1 MEAISIQECLQKLK
15 TEFDA
20 PEEFLRDV
28 AMGDNSDVKIVIN
41 SNVDY
46 VDACNMCKE
55 LGLTPKHAVRNHST
69 GEKSAPSCKMDDT
82 ISEAFLE
89 YSFADSSNI
98 VMTF

>member
-20 PEEFLRDV
+20 PEEVLRDV

-41 SNVDY
+41 CNVDY
-46 VDACNMCKE
+46 VDASNMCRD
-55 LGLTPKHAVRNHST
+55 LGLTPKHVVSNHST
-69 GEKSAPSCKMDDT
+69 GDKPAPSCEMDDT
-82 ISEAFLE
+82 ICEAFLE
-89 YSFADSSNI
+89 YSFSDSPNI